1 MKVTALRLQARNKA
15 RVNVYLDG
23 KYGFPLAKI
32 VAARLRI
39 GQELDEAAIARL
51 RGTDDEEKAY
61 EQALK
66 FLAPRMR
73 SEAEVRKRLTQHKL
87 APALIEGVV
96 ARLTRAGLL
105 NDKEFASHWVENRS
119 TFRPRSARV
128 LRAEL
133 RQKGLGEAE
142 VSAALTGADDNEAAY
157 ALGAKRVRRYTALP
171 RPEFRRKL
179 SEYLARRGFGF
190 DIIEPVV
197 ERLWSEHGSGEA
209 GDDPGFL
216 D

>member
-1 MKVTALRLQARNKA
+1 MKVTALRLQARNKS
-15 RVNVYLDG
+15 RVNVYMDG

-39 GQELDEAAIARL
+39 GQELDDAAIAKL

-61 EQALK
+61 EKALK

-73 SEAEVRKRLTQHKL
+73 SEAELRKRLTQHKL
-87 APALIEGVV
+87 TPELIDGVI

-105 NDKEFASHWVENRS
+105 NDKEFASYWVENRS
-119 TFRPRSARV
+119 TFRPRSTRV

-142 VSAALTGADDNEAAY
+142 VRAALTGANDNEAAY
-157 ALGAKRVRRYTALP
+157 ALGAKRVRRFAALP
-171 RPEFRRKL
+171 KPEFRRKL
-179 SEYLARRGFGF
+179 GEFLARRGFSF

-197 ERLWSEHGSGEA
+197 ERLWTEHGSGEA
-209 GDDPGFL
+209 GDDPGYL